1 MKLAESAQS
10 LHVLA
15 GWQGESAIVGQ
26 LHYEHCEPLLFH
38 FILQAELDLSAA
50 RRAHVIIT
58 QQLLDRKPRP
68 GGMNS
73 TVLLSKS
80 GSVKK
85 HH

>member
-26 LHYEHCEPLLFH
+26 LHYEHCEPLLFR